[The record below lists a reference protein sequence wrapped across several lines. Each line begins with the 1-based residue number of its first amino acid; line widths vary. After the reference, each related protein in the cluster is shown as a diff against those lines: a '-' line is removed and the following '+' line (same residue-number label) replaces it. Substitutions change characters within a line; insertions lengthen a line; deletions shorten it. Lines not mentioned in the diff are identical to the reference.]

1 MAASYDVIVLGLGG
15 MGSAAAYHLARR
27 GKRVLGLEQFT
38 SAHDRGSSHG
48 RSRIIRQ
55 SYIEGPEY
63 VPLLLRAYELWREL
77 ELQTGRE
84 LLRITGGLMIGRPE
98 SATVAGSLASAR
110 EHGLPHWMWDA
121 ATVRAMTPFTPRD
134 DEVALFDPAAGALFP
149 EECIL
154 AHALCASNRGAELRF
169 ETPVTGWRVAGD
181 GVEVEA
187 GGERFTADRL
197 IVTAGA
203 WAGKLLADL
212 GLPLVP
218 ERNVLYWFWP
228 KENVERFRSDQ
239 LPVFIWEKLGHA
251 FYGLPI
257 LREEG
262 VKVGFHHSGIVAN
275 PDRLDRRVDRLE
287 IAAIRACL
295 RQSIAGLDGEPEL
308 TAVCMYTNTPDE
320 QFAVGLHPRHP
331 QVAIAAGFSGHG
343 FKFASVMGEILA
355 DLAIEGR
362 TRHPLD
368 LFRLDRFAA
377 APRA

>member
-1 MAASYDVIVLGLGG
+1 MPHSYDAIVLGLGG

-27 GKRVLGLEQFT
+27 GRRVLGIEQFT

-55 SYIEGPEY
+55 SYIEGPQY

-77 ELQTGRE
+77 ELQTGKE

-110 EHGLPHWMWDA
+110 EHGLPHDVFGADA
-121 ATVRAMTPFTPRD
+121 LRRRYPLTPRD

-149 EECIL
+149 EQCIL
-154 AHALCASNRGAELRF
+154 AHIGLAANYGADLRF

-187 GGERFTADRL
+187 AGERFHADRL

-203 WAGKLLADL
+203 WSGKLLADL
-212 GLPLVP
+212 GLPLVV

-228 KENVERFRSDQ
+228 RGENSVERFRSDQ
-239 LPVFIWEKLGHA
+239 LPLFIWEKPGHS

-275 PDRLDRRVDRLE
+275 PDGFTRRVDRLE
-287 IAAIRACL
+287 I
-295 RQSIAGLDGEPEL
+295 
-308 TAVCMYTNTPDE
+308 
-320 QFAVGLHPRHP
+320 
-331 QVAIAAGFSGHG
+331 
-343 FKFASVMGEILA
+343 
-355 DLAIEGR
+355 
-362 TRHPLD
+362 
-368 LFRLDRFAA
+368 
-377 APRA
+377 

>member
-1 MAASYDVIVLGLGG
+1 VTTSYDAIVLGLGG
-15 MGSAAAYHLARR
+15 MGSAAACHLARR

-38 SAHDRGSSHG
+38 AAHDRGSSHG

-55 SYIEGPEY
+55 SYIEGPQY

-77 ELQTGRE
+77 ELQTGKE

-110 EHGLPHWMWDA
+110 EHGLPHEIVDA
-121 ATVRAMTPFTPRD
+121 AGLRRFHPFTPRD

-149 EECIL
+149 EACIL
-154 AHALCASNRGAELRF
+154 AHLGIAANRGADLRF
-169 ETPVTGWRVAGD
+169 ETAVTGWRIAGD

-187 GGERFTADRL
+187 AGERFHADRL

-212 GLPLVP
+212 GLPLLP
-218 ERNVLYWFWP
+218 ERNLLSWFWP
-228 KENVERFRSDQ
+228 QEHVERYRSDQ
-239 LPVFIWEKLGHA
+239 LPVFIWEKPGHA

-295 RQSIAGLDGEPEL
+295 RESIAGLDGEPEL

-320 QFAVGLHPRHP
+320 HFAVGLHPRHP

-355 DLAIEGR
+355 GLALDGR
-362 TRHPLD
+362 THHPLAA
-368 LFRLDRFAA
+368 FRLDRFGA
-377 APRA
+377 APAV